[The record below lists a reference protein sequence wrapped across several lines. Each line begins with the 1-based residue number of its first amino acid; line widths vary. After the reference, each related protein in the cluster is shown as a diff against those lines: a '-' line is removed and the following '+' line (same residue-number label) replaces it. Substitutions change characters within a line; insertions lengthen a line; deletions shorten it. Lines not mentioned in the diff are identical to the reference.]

1 MPNVPQRVS
10 DAGDMKRLPAVLFA
24 LFVTGTLAEVLRAAE
39 LINDRAIMVHTARE
53 ATEKRRALI
62 QYLWGDA
69 GFPTSSIPSTARSM
83 RKASRAGSSLR

>member
-53 ATEKRRALI
+53 ATEKTCPDCAETVK
-62 QYLWGDA
+62 A
-69 GFPTSSIPSTARSM
+69 AARVCRFCGYRFSP
-83 RKASRAGSSLR
+83 AE